1 MQSWKSISTDISMQK
16 QQYKDL
22 QCERELRLE
31 WRWFSR
37 DPDMWAGK
45 LIKMNYAEAE
55 SQ

>member
-37 DPDMWAGK
+37 DPDMWTGK